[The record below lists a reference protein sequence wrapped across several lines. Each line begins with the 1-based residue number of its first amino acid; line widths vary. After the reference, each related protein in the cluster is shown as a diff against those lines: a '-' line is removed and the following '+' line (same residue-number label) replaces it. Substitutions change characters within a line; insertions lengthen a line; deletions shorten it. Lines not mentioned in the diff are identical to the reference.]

1 MNFSVDKTIQYW
13 LNGASYDL
21 ETGRSLIESQRYPYA
36 LFFGHL
42 SIEKL
47 LKAFVVK
54 TTKEHAPF
62 THSLMLLA
70 SKLDFKIE
78 ESILDKLAEIM
89 EFHVEARYPD
99 ERRDF
104 YKKCTEEFARNKFT
118 EIEDVYLWLKQKL
131 SKQS

>member
-1 MNFSVDKTIQYW
+1 MNFSTDKTIQYW

-21 ETGRSLIESQRYPYA
+21 ETGRSLIESKRYPYA

-42 SIEKL
+42 AIEKL

-54 TTKEHAPF
+54 ATKEHAPF
-62 THSLMLLA
+62 THSLILLA

-99 ERRDF
+99 EKRDF
-104 YKKCTEEFARNKFT
+104 YKKCTEGFAMKKFS

>member
-1 MNFSVDKTIQYW
+1 MNFSVDKTVQYW
-13 LNGASYDL
+13 LDGASYDL
-21 ETGRSLIESQRYPYA
+21 ETGRSLIESKRYPYA

-42 SIEKL
+42 AIEKL

-54 TTKEHAPF
+54 TTREHAPL
-62 THSLMLLA
+62 THSLILLA
-70 SKLDFKIE
+70 SKLDVKIE

-104 YKKCTEEFARNKFT
+104 YKKCTEEFAREKFG

>member
-1 MNFSVDKTIQYW
+1 MNFSIEKTIQYW

-21 ETGRSLIESQRYPYA
+21 ETGRSLIESKRYPYA

-42 SIEKL
+42 AIEKP

-62 THSLMLLA
+62 THSLILLQTSWILR
-70 SKLDFKIE
+70 SKNLSWI
-78 ESILDKLAEIM
+78 SWQKLWN
-89 EFHVEARYPD
+89 FTLEARYPD

-104 YKKCTEEFARNKFT
+104 YKKCTEGFTRKKFG

-131 SKQS
+131 SK